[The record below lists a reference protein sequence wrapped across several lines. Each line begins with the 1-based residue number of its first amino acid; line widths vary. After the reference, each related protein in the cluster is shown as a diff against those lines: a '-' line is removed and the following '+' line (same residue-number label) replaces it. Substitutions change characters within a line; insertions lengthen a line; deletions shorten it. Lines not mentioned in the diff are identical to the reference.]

1 MTARNLADFP
11 IHLGLGATA
20 VPQPEFPRDERAMH
34 WYGDY
39 GVRHAAD
46 GTEGRLVSMF
56 TFTEDW
62 GMWEMHPN
70 GAEVVLCISG
80 EMELVQEQ
88 ADGSHTAT
96 RLSPGEYAINPPGT
110 WHTAN
115 IEGEATGLFITAGIG
130 TEHRPR

>member
-1 MTARNLADFP
+1 MTARNLADFS

-39 GVRHAAD
+39 GARHAVD
-46 GTEGRLVSMF
+46 VTEGRLVSMF
-56 TFTEDW
+56 TSSEDW

-88 ADGSHTAT
+88 ADGSHTVT
-96 RLSPGEYAINPPGT
+96 RLSPGEYAVNPPGT

-115 IEGEATGLFITAGIG
+115 
-130 TEHRPR
+130 